1 MEHPNYKVRDL
12 YLKKVIPHIRKPL
25 IKVFTGLRR
34 SGKSYLILS
43 VIDFIQ
49 KEDPAANIIY
59 INKEYYEFDT
69 IRDYHQLQD
78 YFDQNHQTGTNN
90 YLFVDEIQEIEG
102 FEKSI
107 RNIFSKNMADIYI
120 SGSNAEILSGELATM
135 LSGRYVEIQLHPLS
149 YPEFLNFYN
158 LSDSAE
164 AFDRYLKHGGM
175 PGLMHVSSAD
185 GPIRDYLRG
194 ILSTVL
200 MKDVVSRYNI
210 RNVTFLENLIRYLS
224 DNIASLISAKS
235 ISDFLKSQRIKVTPN
250 LVLDYLNHLCR
261 AYFANKVSRMDLT
274 GKRIFDVGEKYFF
287 EDLGLRNILVGYKP
301 GDISKLLENVVYNHL
316 IIAGY
321 KVYVCQKGV
330 TEIDFV
336 AERDGETIY
345 VQVCYLLST
354 NKVVE
359 REFGNLLQIKDNYRK
374 YVVSMDEN
382 LPTHTFKGIEHCHIR
397 TFCKQIL
404 F

>member
-1 MEHPNYKVRDL
+1 MELSNYKLRDL
-12 YLKKVIPHIRKPL
+12 YIKKVIPHIKKPL
-25 IKVFTGLRR
+25 IKVFTGHRR
-34 SGKSYLILS
+34 SGKSYLLLS

-49 KEDPAANIIY
+49 KEDPAANILY
-59 INKEYYEFDT
+59 INKEYYEFDS

-78 YFDQNHQTGTNN
+78 YFNQNLQSGSNN
-90 YLFVDEIQEIEG
+90 YIFVDEIQEIEG
-102 FEKSI
+102 FEKTI
-107 RNIFSKNMADIYI
+107 RNIFSKNLADIYI

-135 LSGRYVEIQLHPLS
+135 LSGRYVEIQVHPLS
-149 YPEFLNFYN
+149 YPEFLDFFS
-158 LSDSAE
+158 LSDSAD
-164 AFDRYLKHGGM
+164 ALNRYLKQGGM
-175 PGLMHVSSAD
+175 PGLMHVSPTD
-185 GPIRDYLRG
+185 GPMSDYLRG

-200 MKDVVSRYNI
+200 MKDVVARYNI

-224 DNIASLISAKS
+224 DNIASIISAKS

-250 LVLDYLNHLCR
+250 LVLDYLKHLCS

-274 GKRIFDVGEKYFF
+274 GKRIFEVGEKYFF

-321 KVYVCQKGV
+321 KVYVGQKGV
-330 TEIDFV
+330 AEIDFV

-359 REFGNLLQIKDNYRK
+359 REFGNLLQIRDNYRK

-382 LPTHTFKGIEHCHIR
+382 FPTHTFKGIEHCQIR

-404 F
+404 L